1 MFMWYLSSMFSM
13 WSVIISTMAGVLLSV
28 TPESNILVMGQKML
42 YIWVIPAWLMLWAWF
57 CLFLGIWTQAEVNY
71 SKTMIK
77 NNQTEVLFQ
86 NEGAVIW
93 FTRGFAA
100 WTLLCCGIG
109 MLIIMCAPDFMQK
122 YMGIQ
127 TSHAKGTTDRI
138 EKVKNKL
145 RGVSSGASKNS
156 GYQNI

>member
-77 NNQTEVLFQ
+77 NNLRHPLKVLH
-86 NEGAVIW
+86 
-93 FTRGFAA
+93 
-100 WTLLCCGIG
+100 LLHQG
-109 MLIIMCAPDFMQK
+109 
-122 YMGIQ
+122 
-127 TSHAKGTTDRI
+127 
-138 EKVKNKL
+138 
-145 RGVSSGASKNS
+145 
-156 GYQNI
+156 